1 MGECY
6 ELYWLTQT
14 SIKCKPS
21 MKVVIPHVPYFVF
34 YYGQDIRTC

>member
-14 SIKCKPS
+14 SIECKPS
-21 MKVVIPHVPYFVF
+21 MKLFIPHVS